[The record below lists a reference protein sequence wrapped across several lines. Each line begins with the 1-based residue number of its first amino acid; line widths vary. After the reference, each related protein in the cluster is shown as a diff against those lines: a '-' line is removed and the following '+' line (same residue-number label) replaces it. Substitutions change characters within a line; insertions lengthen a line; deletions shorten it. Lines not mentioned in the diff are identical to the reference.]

1 MARRI
6 GRPDNLLDQ
15 AIYNEPVERHAKVA
29 ELADAP
35 DLGTVQRD
43 APKRTKIHKTF
54 SFNEV
59 YLQLMHYRATVST
72 HNQHQRDTKADTDVF
87 STSVSGC
94 IARAKATSA

>member
-35 DLGTVQRD
+35 DLGSGGAIHGGSSPPFRTTVI
-43 APKRTKIHKTF
+43 TL
-54 SFNEV
+54 
-59 YLQLMHYRATVST
+59 YL
-72 HNQHQRDTKADTDVF
+72 KE
-87 STSVSGC
+87 
-94 IARAKATSA
+94 